1 MAKSHFYRA
10 LSFLPKTTPGRW
22 YNAIRYLKEDTFNVV
37 SVGGLA
43 KHKIDNDKVEQDPD
57 GFQDAFHSNDNSEET
72 DGSDAKSLTK
82 LG

>member
-1 MAKSHFYRA
+1 M
-10 LSFLPKTTPGRW
+10 
-22 YNAIRYLKEDTFNVV
+22 V